1 MGRLLRPT
9 PVSVIPP
16 DAILKIVDG
25 VLRVINGRPG
35 VHGDGRALCHR
46 FAFGSRL
53 WVASPRERIR
63 RSKHRINP
71 VAAFRVLV
79 VEDEPMIAMVVDDS
93 IEMLGYTVVA
103 PVAQRQEAL
112 FFKTARS

>member
-1 MGRLLRPT
+1 MGRFLRPT

-46 FAFGSRL
+46 FAFGSRP
-53 WVASPRERIR
+53 WVASLPKQIR
-63 RSKHRINP
+63 RSKHPMNP

-79 VEDEPMIAMVVDDS
+79 LEDEPMIAMVVEDS

-103 PVAQRQEAL
+103 SVAQRHEAL